1 MRIVPKICSGNDSG
15 EEILVFIP
23 LPSYY
28 GRNCHPHDCREG
40 RNMFETDRLLL
51 RAYKESDMD
60 KVIENMSH
68 YEVQIRDSYGF
79 VAPRTPGFREQ
90 CHEIVRT
97 TVLK

>member
-1 MRIVPKICSGNDSG
+1 
-15 EEILVFIP
+15 
-23 LPSYY
+23 
-28 GRNCHPHDCREG
+28 
-40 RNMFETDRLLL
+40 MFETDRLLL

-79 VAPRTPGFREQ
+79 VAPRTPVFREQ

-97 TVLK
+97 TV